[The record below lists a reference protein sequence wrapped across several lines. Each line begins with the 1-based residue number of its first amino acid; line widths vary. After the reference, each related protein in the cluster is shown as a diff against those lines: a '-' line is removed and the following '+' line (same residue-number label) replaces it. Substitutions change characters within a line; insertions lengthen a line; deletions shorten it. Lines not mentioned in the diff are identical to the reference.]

1 MADNTHN
8 SVKLEDHDIVFDC
21 EHCGNSLAIDIKG
34 AGLKMQCPECKRH
47 ITVPIPDGLD
57 LADID
62 SSLAESPNASVGDA
76 LADEPG
82 YDGGDDRMNALLT
95 ELEELRFRT
104 QFLEKKR
111 IEYQAAVRDLAN
123 QLDSMRIA
131 MKEMDD
137 TLGGLV
143 EKSSD
148 DTQELG

>member
-1 MADNTHN
+1 MADETHN
-8 SVKLEDHDIVFDC
+8 SVKLEGNDIVFDC
-21 EHCGNSLAIDIKG
+21 EHCGHSLAIDIKG
-34 AGLKMQCPECKRH
+34 AGLRIQCPECKGY

-62 SSLAESPNASVGDA
+62 SSLAEFQD
-76 LADEPG
+76 DEGEAPAG
-82 YDGGDDRMNALLT
+82 EPAYEGGDDRTNAMLT

-111 IEYQAAVRDLAN
+111 IEYQSAAQELAS

-131 MKEMDD
+131 MKEMDNI
-137 TLGGLV
+137 LGSLT